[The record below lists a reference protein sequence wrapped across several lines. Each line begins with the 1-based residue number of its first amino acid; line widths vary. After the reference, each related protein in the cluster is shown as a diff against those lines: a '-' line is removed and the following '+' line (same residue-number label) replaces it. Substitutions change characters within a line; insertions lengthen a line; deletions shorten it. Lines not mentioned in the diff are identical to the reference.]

1 MLLPPP
7 LLIKTTDSAQGKN
20 VQVKPLSLTFCATLG
35 LSPQQIMLAN
45 PSSSAA
51 AAAAAVTQGGGED
64 YDPFDA
70 SGIDLDT
77 DTNVQISSRDR
88 VALMQ
93 RLAAQEQSKAQAA
106 LGSSSVV
113 ELRNMVDPATFVSQQ
128 NIT

>member
-1 MLLPPP
+1 
-7 LLIKTTDSAQGKN
+7 
-20 VQVKPLSLTFCATLG
+20 
-35 LSPQQIMLAN
+35 MLAN

-113 ELRNMVDPATFVSQQ
+113 ELRNMVDPATFGEDQDLADDV
-128 NIT
+128 NHA